1 MRLKVFKI
9 LIILC
14 FNSLFSQ
21 ENLSGVVISESTN
34 LPLENVTIFNS
45 ETNEISYSDS
55 EGKFIIS
62 INNIDSEINF
72 FLEGYNLLSEIFGPQ
87 VLDSN
92 NVTIRLAPRIEKLN
106 EVDINKIGE
115 EKTAYLSQEF
125 APILKKNRSLRKC
138 LNELFIS

>member
-1 MRLKVFKI
+1 MKLKVFKI

-21 ENLSGVVISESTN
+21 ENLSGVIISESTN

-72 FLEGYNLLSEIFGPQ
+72 FLEGYNLLSKIFGPQ
-87 VLDSN
+87 VSEFN
-92 NVTIRLAPRIEKLN
+92 NVTIRLI
-106 EVDINKIGE
+106 
-115 EKTAYLSQEF
+115 S
-125 APILKKNRSLRKC
+125 KN
-138 LNELFIS
+138 